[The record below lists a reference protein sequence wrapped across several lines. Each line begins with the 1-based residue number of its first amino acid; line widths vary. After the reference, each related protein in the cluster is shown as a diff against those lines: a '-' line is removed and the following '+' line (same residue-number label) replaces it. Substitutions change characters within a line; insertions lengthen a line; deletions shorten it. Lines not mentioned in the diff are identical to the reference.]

1 MYKIDT
7 NENLLYRPGNSIQCS
22 QVAYIGRKSKK
33 RRLCNTMQADSLFST
48 VEKITQC

>member
-33 RRLCNTMQADSLFST
+33 RRLCTHMADSIFST
-48 VEKITQC
+48 VENNTML